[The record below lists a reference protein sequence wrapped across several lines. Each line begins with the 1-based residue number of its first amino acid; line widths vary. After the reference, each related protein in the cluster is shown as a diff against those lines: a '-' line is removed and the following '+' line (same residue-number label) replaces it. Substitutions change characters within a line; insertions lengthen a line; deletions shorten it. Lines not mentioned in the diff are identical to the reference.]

1 MNLTKSFFALS
12 LSISLVFVSFLSFTV
27 QSVSAQDTGNAV
39 RRGYRTGYSDGYMSG
54 YRDSIEN
61 ATKSYEKHAEYTRAN
76 RAFNKDYGTLEDYRD
91 GYQQGFES
99 GYNTGFDKRS
109 FDATVPVNLSKRGI
123 VASKIVVETTTT
135 KTTVEEKSPEKP
147 PVETAVATTPVET
160 AVETAAVTVPVET
173 VAVTAPVETAVTTQV
188 EPQVSENTASAPTT
202 DNTQSAQPPVI
213 ETKPE
218 YVNHTTS
225 RAETLVIPVETEL
238 IVELLN
244 DVSTERSKEGDKFQ
258 ARIIS
263 PNEIGGAII
272 EGRVGKIQ
280 KPGRIKRRA
289 EVALSFD
296 RIVLAGDRWSNFNA
310 ILTEVLPTNVKRTER
325 CRPLGLCAVGGVKG
339 DNVKRVDTE
348 GTIEGKSSV
357 KSDLTKVG
365 AATGTGI
372 FIGAIAGG
380 PVGAAFGAG
389 VGAAFGVGGVAI
401 ERGKHIRLG
410 KNQQLRIKTAYET
423 QIR

>member
-147 PVETAVATTPVET
+147 PVETAAATI
-160 AVETAAVTVPVET
+160 PVET

-188 EPQVSENTASAPTT
+188 EPQVLENTASAPTT
-202 DNTQSAQPPVI
+202 DNTQGTQPPVI
-213 ETKPE
+213 DTKPE
-218 YVNHTTS
+218 YVNYTTS
-225 RAETLVIPVETEL
+225 RADTLVIPIETEL

-244 DVSTERSKEGDKFQ
+244 DVNTEGNKEGDKFQ
-258 ARIIS
+258 ARIVS
-263 PNEIGGAII
+263 PNEVGGAII
-272 EGRVGKIQ
+272 EGRISKIQ
-280 KPGRIKRRA
+280 KPGRLKRRA
-289 EVALSFD
+289 EVFLTFD
-296 RIVLAGDRWSNFNA
+296 RIVLGENRWSNFNA
-310 ILTEVLPTNVKRTER
+310 ILTEVLP
-325 CRPLGLCAVGGVKG
+325 VKG

-348 GTIEGKSSV
+348 GTIEGKSSN
-357 KSDLTKVG
+357 KSDSIKVG
-365 AATGTGI
+365 AATGTGMV
-372 FIGAIAGG
+372 IGAVAGG
-380 PVGAAFGAG
+380 PVGAAVGA
-389 VGAAFGVGGVAI
+389 VAGAAFGVGGVVI